1 MPAADAEHDW
11 AEHGIL
17 VDGDDQFQGTL
28 FHTYY
33 IGKLAAEMIN
43 KLDYDGITGEDPEPD
58 GGLEVLREFMDVVSF
73 PVLMSNADVSRK
85 KYLADALK
93 KSAIIVKGAE
103 KLVLSGL
110 RQRRKMSSPH
120 PILM

>member
-1 MPAADAEHDW
+1 MTAADAEHDW

-33 IGKLAAEMIN
+33 IGKLAAATIN
-43 KLDYDGITGEDPEPD
+43 KLDYDGITGEDLEPD